1 MDIHIQEALNNQR
14 DFMEVEVDAAA
25 FRQNIALVRGGLAVD
40 TKIILAAKS
49 AVYGLGPELVTY
61 AEEMI
66 DGIAVESVQSA
77 LGHWHSGF
85 KKDIYVLSPFLPRSG
100 ELLPQ
105 LNEAG
110 NVIICLDSIPTA
122 GHIVELCR
130 REKFKIRAAVKV
142 NCGLNRFG
150 IIPRQLPGMMALLA
164 HSPIAVDSIYT
175 HFSGTTDSP
184 IEKLREKENRFLELV
199 EPYKNGNI
207 KFHVADSAC
216 TVRKIGTDL
225 GLVRIGL
232 LPIGID
238 PVEVDHQPIPGLK
251 LCFKVLSTIL
261 HITEVKK
268 GAELGYRYVSP
279 ANKRVATI
287 AGGYAHGLPR
297 DAAFSGYA
305 LIKDTRCPYAS
316 RSFMEYSIIDI
327 SACDFP
333 VSVGDGVE
341 IMSDRCHPFQLA
353 AAARNI
359 PEIFFTSLARS
370 IKRKLI
376 L

>member
-1 MDIHIQEALNNQR
+1 MDTHT
-14 DFMEVEVDAAA
+14 DFMEIEVDAAA
-25 FRQNIALVRGGLAVD
+25 FKQNIALIRSRLAVD

-61 AEEMI
+61 AGEMI
-66 DGIAVESVQSA
+66 DGIAVESVEAA

-85 KKDIYVLSPFLPRSG
+85 TKDIYVLSPFLPRSG
-100 ELLPQ
+100 ELLPR
-105 LNEAG
+105 LHEAG
-110 NVIICLDSIPTA
+110 NVIICLDAIPTA
-122 GHIVELCR
+122 RHIVELCR

-142 NCGLNRFG
+142 NGGLNRFG
-150 IIPRQLPGMMALLA
+150 IAPHQLPEMMALLA

-175 HFSGTTDSP
+175 HFPGTTDSP
-184 IEKLREKENRFLELV
+184 IEQLREKENRFLELV
-199 EPYKNGNI
+199 EPYRNGDI
-207 KFHVADSAC
+207 KFHAADSAC
-216 TVRKIGTDL
+216 TVRKIGTHL
-225 GLVRIGL
+225 SLVRIGL

-268 GAELGYRYVSP
+268 GEELGYRYVCPS
-279 ANKRVATI
+279 NKRVATI

-305 LIKDTRCPYAS
+305 LIRDTRCPYAS

-341 IMSDRCHPFQLA
+341 IMSHRCHPFHLA

-359 PEIFFTSLARS
+359 PEIFFTSLTKS
-370 IKRKLI
+370 IKRKYI